1 MHLSVQSLIFGST
14 SPHHVPH
21 IIRRIAMKHRV
32 FLAAGLIF
40 LCATITL
47 GQETMGMKAD
57 TMAHK
62 GMMMQKKKGM
72 MKDGFMMKDGKM
84 MMLKSGMSSPMDKEM
99 TLANGTKVMPSGDVM
114 MKDGT
119 KMMMKEGMMMGM
131 DGKMMGSGKKMMDKK
146 PMMEKKDDMMKKQ

>member
-1 MHLSVQSLIFGST
+1 MHLSVQPCIFCAS
-14 SPHHVPH
+14 SPHHVTH
-21 IIRRIAMKHRV
+21 TLRRRAMKHRV

-72 MKDGFMMKDGKM
+72 MKDGFIMKDGKM
-84 MMLKSGMSSPMDKEM
+84 MMMKNGMSSPMDKEM
-99 TLANGTKVMPSGDVM
+99 TLAN
-114 MKDGT
+114 
-119 KMMMKEGMMMGM
+119 
-131 DGKMMGSGKKMMDKK
+131 
-146 PMMEKKDDMMKKQ
+146 

>member
-1 MHLSVQSLIFGST
+1 
-14 SPHHVPH
+14 
-21 IIRRIAMKHRV
+21 MKHRIV
-32 FLAAGLIF
+32 FVICLIF
-40 LCATITL
+40 LCATFTL

-57 TMAHK
+57 TIAHK

-84 MMLKSGMSSPMDKEM
+84 MMMKNGMSSPMEKEM

-114 MKDGT
+114 MKDGK

-131 DGKMMGSGKKMMDKK
+131 DGKKMGSGKMMMDK
-146 PMMEKKDDMMKKQ
+146 